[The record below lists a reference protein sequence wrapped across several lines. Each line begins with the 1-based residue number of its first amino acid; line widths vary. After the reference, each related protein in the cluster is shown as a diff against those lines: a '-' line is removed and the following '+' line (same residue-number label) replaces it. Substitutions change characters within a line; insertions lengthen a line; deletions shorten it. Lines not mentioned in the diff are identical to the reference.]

1 MLFRNYYYYYF
12 SVHVLRTTGHG
23 KRTWRKCHVT
33 FVPDSRCRISVCIK
47 SLIESDNGTSDGV
60 CVLLFT
66 GIRHDLNN
74 HHNVSPGQ
82 EKQNGK
88 KKCGNGLKNI
98 MGPAADDVS

>member
-1 MLFRNYYYYYF
+1 M
-12 SVHVLRTTGHG
+12 
-23 KRTWRKCHVT
+23 
-33 FVPDSRCRISVCIK
+33 
-47 SLIESDNGTSDGV
+47 V